1 MAAKRFRPVRLCL
14 AFALLASAA
23 AAAPQ
28 PFATPEEAA
37 RALVAASRANDTAA
51 LRRLIGDEYADAVL
65 EDGDP
70 AIAER
75 RKQLADAADERLAL
89 RQEGPDRVSLV
100 IGLDAYLFPIPL
112 VRRDG
117 AWQFDGAEG
126 IEEILDRRVGRDELA
141 AISVLRDYVTA
152 QVEYASEPRDGTP
165 VRHFATRFLSTQ
177 GKQDGLYWDAG
188 PNQEPS
194 PFGPLAAE
202 RGRAKPGA
210 SYYGYHFRILTA
222 QGPHAPGGAYSYVI
236 NGNLVA
242 GFAAVAWPADY
253 GSTGVKTFLVNQY
266 GIVYQKDL
274 GPDTA
279 ARAAALT
286 RYDPDASWEQVE

>member
-1 MAAKRFRPVRLCL
+1 MAPKRLRPIRLCL
-14 AFALLASAA
+14 ALALLASPA

-28 PFATPEEAA
+28 PFASPEEAA
-37 RALVAASRANDTAA
+37 RALVTASRANDTAA

-65 EDGDP
+65 GDGDP
-70 AIAER
+70 GIAAR
-75 RKQLADAADERLAL
+75 RKQLADAAEERLAL
-89 RQEGPDRVSLV
+89 RQEGPDRVTLV

-126 IEEILDRRVGRDELA
+126 IEEILDRRVGQDELA
-141 AISVLRDYVTA
+141 AISVLRDYVGA

-165 VRHFATRFLSTQ
+165 VRQFAGRFLSTE
-177 GKQDGLYWDAG
+177 GKRDGLYWDAG
-188 PNQEPS
+188 PNEEPS

-202 RGRAKPGA
+202 RGRARSGT

-236 NGNLVA
+236 NGKLVA

-253 GSTGVKTFLVNQY
+253 GKTGVKTFLVNQY

-279 ARAAALT
+279 TRAAALA
-286 RYDPDASWEQVE
+286 RYDPDASWEAVK